1 MPSSFATM
9 LPSGIMSIEP
19 KKLGE
24 FVQRTWDAAIV
35 PALTEYVRI
44 PAKSPMFDREWA
56 AHGHLERA
64 VALIEA
70 WARSRPIEG
79 LRVEVVRLAGRTPV
93 ILMEAPGASDDTVLP
108 YGHCDK
114 QPEMIGWAEGLGP
127 WTPVRRGDKLY
138 GRGVGDDG
146 YAAFAALTAIE
157 ALQAQ
162 RVDHARSL
170 VLIEACEESGSFDL
184 PFYVDALADRLGTP
198 SLVVCL
204 DSGCGNYEQL
214 WGTTSLR
221 GVVSGVLTVEVL
233 TEGVHS
239 GSASGIVP
247 SSVRILRQLLA
258 RLEDANTGEILPRDF
273 HVEIPPGRL
282 AEAREV
288 AKVLGDEVFDRF
300 PFVPGMRPVS
310 TDPLE
315 LILNNTWRPAL
326 AIIGAAGLPLPAD
339 GGNVL
344 RPKTSLKLSLRLP
357 PTCDAGRAVRR
368 LKEILES
375 DPPYGARVTLD
386 TYGDAG
392 NGWNAPA
399 TNPELLEPINRAS
412 ATYFGRPA
420 VFHGTGGSIPFMS
433 MLGARFPTAQ
443 FLITGAMGPGSNAQ
457 WTAAELEARGGQV
470 RAGDIALLR
479 TDWPRRTSVDDE
491 RFWREA
497 PWTGRSACEWL
508 VARRVK
514 AVGYDY
520 PPDYAIRTMI
530 FEPGARL
537 TAEDCTTHHVFFP
550 ACLTAIG

>member
-1 MPSSFATM
+1 MASSFATM
-9 LPSGIMSIEP
+9 LPSGIMTIEG

-44 PAKSPMFDREWA
+44 PAKSPMFAREWA
-56 AHGHLERA
+56 EHGHLDRA
-64 VALIEA
+64 VGLSET

-79 LRVEVVRLAGRTPV
+79 LRVEVVRLDGRTPV
-93 ILMEAPGASDDTVLP
+93 LLLEAPGAGGETVLL

-114 QPEMIGWAEGLGP
+114 QPEMVGWAPESGP

-146 YAAFAALTAIE
+146 YAPFAALTAIQ
-157 ALQAQ
+157 ALQEQ
-162 RVDHARSL
+162 RARHARCVVL
-170 VLIEACEESGSFDL
+170 VEACEESGSADL
-184 PFYVDALADRLGTP
+184 PYYVDALKAKLGTP

-221 GVVSGVLTVEVL
+221 GVVGGVLTVEVL

-239 GSASGIVP
+239 GAASGIVP
-247 SSVRILRQLLA
+247 SSFRILRQLLD
-258 RLEDANTGEILPRDF
+258 RVEDSRTGQILPRDF
-273 HVEIPPGRL
+273 HVDIPRERV

-288 AKVLGDEVFDRF
+288 AKVLGTEIYDRF
-300 PFVPGMRPVS
+300 PFPPGGGPVS
-310 TDPLE
+310 TDPHE

-326 AIIGAAGLPLPAD
+326 AITGAAGLPLPAD

-357 PTCDAGRAVRR
+357 PTCGAGRAVRR
-368 LKEILES
+368 LKEILEA

-399 TNPELLEPINRAS
+399 PNPELLESINRAS
-412 ATYFGRPA
+412 LSYFGKPA
-420 VFHGTGGSIPFMS
+420 MFAGLGGSIPFMS
-433 MLGARFPTAQ
+433 MLGERFPQAQ
-443 FLITGAMGPGSNAQ
+443 FLITGAMGPGPNAHGPNEFLHLPTGAKVTSCVAQ
-457 WTAAELEARGGQV
+457 AIADHSGG
-470 RAGDIALLR
+470 A
-479 TDWPRRTSVDDE
+479 
-491 RFWREA
+491 
-497 PWTGRSACEWL
+497 
-508 VARRVK
+508 K
-514 AVGYDY
+514 
-520 PPDYAIRTMI
+520 
-530 FEPGARL
+530 
-537 TAEDCTTHHVFFP
+537 
-550 ACLTAIG
+550 

>member
-1 MPSSFATM
+1 MASSSRTM
-9 LPSGIMSIEP
+9 LPSGIMTIEG

-24 FVQRTWDAAIV
+24 FVQRTWDAAVV

-44 PAKSPMFDREWA
+44 PAKWPMFDREWA
-56 AHGHLERA
+56 EHGRLERA

-70 WARSRPIEG
+70 WARSRSIEG

-93 ILMEAPGASDDTVLP
+93 ILMEAPGASGETVLL

-114 QPEMIGWAEGLGP
+114 QPEMIGWDEGLGP

-162 RVDHARSL
+162 RARHARCV
-170 VLIEACEESGSFDL
+170 VLIEACEESGSPDL
-184 PFYVDALADRLGTP
+184 PYYVDALAVKLGSP

-221 GVVSGVLTVEVL
+221 GVVGGVLTVEVL

-239 GSASGIVP
+239 GAASGIVP
-247 SSVRILRQLLA
+247 SSFRILRQLLD
-258 RLEDANTGEILPRDF
+258 RVEDSRTGAIIPHDF
-273 HVEIPPGRL
+273 HVDIPRERI
-282 AEAREV
+282 AEARAVATALGAEV
-288 AKVLGDEVFDRF
+288 YDRF
-300 PFVPGMRPVS
+300 PFPSGMRPVS
-310 TDPLE
+310 ADPHE

-326 AIIGAAGLPLPAD
+326 GITGAAGLPLPAD

-357 PTCDAGRAVRR
+357 PTCEAPPAVRK
-368 LKEILES
+368 LKEILEA

-399 TNPELLEPINRAS
+399 TDPKLLESIQRAA
-412 ATYFGRPA
+412 ATYFGKPA
-420 VFHGTGGSIPFMS
+420 MFAGLGGAIPFMS
-433 MLGARFPTAQ
+433 MLGERFPQAQ
-443 FLITGAMGPGSNAQ
+443 LLITGTLGPGPHGHG
-457 WTAAELEARGGQV
+457 T
-470 RAGDIALLR
+470 
-479 TDWPRRTSVDDE
+479 
-491 RFWREA
+491 
-497 PWTGRSACEWL
+497 TG
-508 VARRVK
+508 
-514 AVGYDY
+514 
-520 PPDYAIRTMI
+520 
-530 FEPGARL
+530 
-537 TAEDCTTHHVFFP
+537 
-550 ACLTAIG
+550 

>member
-1 MPSSFATM
+1 MASSSRTM
-9 LPSGIMSIEP
+9 LPSAIMAIEG

-56 AHGHLERA
+56 EHGHLDRA
-64 VALIEA
+64 VGLIET

-79 LRVEVVRLAGRTPV
+79 LRVEVVRLDGRTPV
-93 ILMEAPGASDDTVLP
+93 LLLEAPGAGGETVLL

-114 QPEMIGWAEGLGP
+114 QPEMVGWAPESGP

-170 VLIEACEESGSFDL
+170 VLIVACVESWSFDL

-247 SSVRILRQLLA
+247 SSFRIARELLS
-258 RLEDANTGEILPRDF
+258 RLEAERTGEIIPRDF
-273 HVEIPPGRL
+273 HVEIPRERV
-282 AEAREV
+282 AQAREV
-288 AKVLGDEVFDRF
+288 ATVLGDEVFARF
-300 PFVPGMRPVS
+300 PLAPGMRPVS
-310 TDPLE
+310 VDPLE

-326 AIIGAAGLPLPAD
+326 AITGAAGLPLPAD

-344 RPKTSLKLSLRLP
+344 RPQTTVKLSLRLP
-357 PTCDAGRAVRR
+357 PTCDAVRAGAK
-368 LKEILES
+368 LKELLEK
-375 DPPYGARVTLD
+375 DPPYGAKVTY
-386 TYGDAG
+386 TVEAPG
-392 NGWNAPA
+392 NGWAAPA
-399 TNPELLEPINRAS
+399 SVPWLLETAERAS
-412 ATYFGRPA
+412 KTYFGKPA
-420 VFHGTGGSIPFMS
+420 MYQGIGG
-433 MLGARFPTAQ
+433 
-443 FLITGAMGPGSNAQ
+443 
-457 WTAAELEARGGQV
+457 
-470 RAGDIALLR
+470 
-479 TDWPRRTSVDDE
+479 
-491 RFWREA
+491 
-497 PWTGRSACEWL
+497 
-508 VARRVK
+508 
-514 AVGYDY
+514 
-520 PPDYAIRTMI
+520 
-530 FEPGARL
+530 
-537 TAEDCTTHHVFFP
+537 
-550 ACLTAIG
+550 